1 MARLLPAPLFRVR
14 RSHSYFVVLAMV
26 LSVTAFSLT
35 GWVAQ
40 PAHASATCQMA
51 SGNGRTIVVDGVE
64 RSYDIRVPPGS
75 DATTPLVMS
84 LHSSGGTSSV
94 QQAVSGFSG
103 VAGDLAVNDE
113 VARASTTTLGERE
126 RFIAVFPQALQSTK
140 GRQWDLRPTGIDV
153 RFLVALT
160 NELHRQGCSSP
171 TSSSVNGY
179 SMGAMM
185 TARLICAAPTLF
197 SGAGMVAG
205 VYPPT
210 PGCRVPSGMSI
221 VGLHGTEDG
230 LVHWSGW
237 LWPALVDLGMESFP
251 YDRAEMMRMWAQ
263 TKGCATSVRSSRGA
277 VVVDEYVGCTGS
289 TTHMLRFVGGEHT
302 WNTFNLDASSYLWKV
317 LRPKERNPVHS
328 GAQAIT
334 QALPVG
340 PNGVV
345 SAPDAGSVISVD
357 AGIPNASVMGT
368 LTVTN
373 ADGSGFAVAY
383 PCTEPTPK
391 ASNINFVAGQSVAS
405 GVLVRTGRDGRFCIY
420 VSNRVH
426 VLWDQGAETAIPG
439 HAPVRKLDTR
449 DLLSPG
455 VTVPANWVVS
465 VEAGVK
471 NATVIGTLTV
481 TAGRGNGFAVAYP
494 CGEALPLASNVNFA
508 TLQSVASG
516 VVVRTDAN
524 GRFCVFVSN
533 SVHVVWDQVAETD
546 LASHAPQRKVD
557 TREPNGGGARPAAGS
572 VIEVDAGV
580 PNASVLGTLTVTGG
594 AGNGFAVAYPCGEAV
609 PLASNVNFAAMQSV
623 ATGALV
629 RTDTEGRFCV
639 YVSNDVH
646 VLWDQVAETDLPGH
660 TPVRRLDTRAVTQS

>member
-1 MARLLPAPLFRVR
+1 MAQQLPAPFIHAHRLRL
-14 RSHSYFVVLAMV
+14 YLVVLA
-26 LSVTAFSLT
+26 TALTATALSLT
-35 GWVAQ
+35 GLVTA
-40 PAHASATCQMA
+40 PVNASATCQIA
-51 SGNGRTIVVDGVE
+51 SGDGRTIVVDGVA
-64 RSYDIRVPPGS
+64 RRYDIRVPSGS
-75 DATTPLVMS
+75 GPTTPLVMS
-84 LHSSGGTSSV
+84 LHSSGGNSSG

-103 VAGDLAVNDE
+103 LEGDLVRNSA
-113 VARASTTTLGERE
+113 VARASTATLGERE
-126 RFIAVFPQALQSTK
+126 RFIAVFPQAAESAK
-140 GRQWDLRPTGIDV
+140 GRQWDLRPTGSDV

-205 VYPPT
+205 IYPPT
-210 PGCRVPSGMSI
+210 PGCRIPSSMSI
-221 VGLHGTEDG
+221 VGLHGTTDW
-230 LVHWSGW
+230 LVQWSGW
-237 LWPALVDLGMESFP
+237 MWPALEELGMESFP
-251 YDRAEMMRMWAQ
+251 YDRAEMIRMWAQ
-263 TKGCATSVRSSRGA
+263 AKGCATSVRSSRGS

-289 TTHMLRFVGGEHT
+289 TTHMVRFIGGDHT
-302 WNTFNLDASSYLWKV
+302 WNTFGLDASSYLWKV
-317 LRPKERNPVHS
+317 LRPKQRNPVNS

-334 QALPVG
+334 QALPLG
-340 PNGVV
+340 PYGVV
-345 SAPDAGSVISVD
+345 SPSDAGSVISVD
-357 AGIPNASVMGT
+357 AGVPNASVMGT

-373 ADGSGFAVAY
+373 AAGSGFAVAY
-383 PCTEPTPK
+383 PCTEPMPK

-405 GVLVRTGRDGRFCIY
+405 GVLVRTGGDGRFCIY

-426 VLWDQGAETAIPG
+426 VLWDQGAETTLPS
-439 HAPVRKLDTR
+439 HAPVRRLDTR

-455 VTVPANWVVS
+455 VAVPANWVVS
-465 VEAGVK
+465 VDAGVK
-471 NATVIGTLTV
+471 SATVIGTLTV
-481 TAGRGNGFAVAYP
+481 TGGRGNGFAVAYP

-508 TLQSVASG
+508 AMQSVASG

-524 GRFCVFVSN
+524 ARFCVFVSN

-546 LASHAPQRKVD
+546 LISHAPVRKVD
-557 TREPNGGGARPAAGS
+557 TREPNGGGVLPAADS

-594 AGNGFAVAYPCGEAV
+594 VGNGFAVAYPCGETT
-609 PLASNVNFAAMQSV
+609 PLASNVNFAALQSV

-629 RTDTEGRFCV
+629 RTDAKGRFCV
-639 YVSNDVH
+639 YVSNGVH

-660 TPVRRLDTRAVTQS
+660 TPERRLDTRAVTPS